1 VGKISNGIGALGGG
15 LGGKQ
20 AGGKQAGGKRVG
32 GRGICKERRGLIM
45 GCFGRWE
52 RVSYYVCM
60 YVVLTPWDF
69 VFDHMAFPSAY

>member
-15 LGGKQ
+15 LSGKR
-20 AGGKQAGGKRVG
+20 AGGKRVG
-32 GRGICKERRGLIM
+32 GRGIYKERRGLIM

-52 RVSYYVCM
+52 IVSYYVCM